1 MLTTDAF
8 EFTCPKCRSIASFSL
23 SDAALEE
30 FFCSCPDCS
39 TTYGFQKELAQR
51 IGLFANLCKQI
62 KKSEAILSDA
72 AVAVDVGPHQIKV
85 PFKLL
90 LTRLRSTLDL
100 MINNQKLTIS
110 YRTEAAKVGESLL
123 KAQKKGS

>member
-1 MLTTDAF
+1 MLTTDTF
-8 EFTCPKCRSIASFSL
+8 EFTCPKCHSTARFSL
-23 SDAALEE
+23 HDAKGEE
-30 FFCSCPDCS
+30 FYCTCSGCS
-39 TTYGFQKELAQR
+39 TAFGFPKELSAK
-51 IGLFANLCKQI
+51 IELFAGLCKQI
-62 KKSEAILSDA
+62 KKSETILSEA
-72 AVAVDVGPHQIKV
+72 AVAVDVGPHQVKV

-123 KAQKKGS
+123 EEKQ